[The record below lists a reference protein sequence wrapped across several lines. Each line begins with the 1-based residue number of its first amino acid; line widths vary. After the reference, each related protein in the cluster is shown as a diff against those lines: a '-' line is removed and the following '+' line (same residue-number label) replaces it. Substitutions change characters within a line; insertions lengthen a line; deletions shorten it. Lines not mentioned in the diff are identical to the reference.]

1 MILTKCKICV
11 RLKTVVCCCCCFF
24 IVYHDFFGTFSF
36 LTTKSGNEGTCAEK
50 HRSDV
55 ESCWS
60 CENLEKKKNKSFY
73 YFVENIKV
81 KILGIWEKSGK
92 IPDFLW

>member
-1 MILTKCKICV
+1 MKVPVQKSIGVTWNLVGAV
-11 RLKTVVCCCCCFF
+11 R
-24 IVYHDFFGTFSF
+24 IW
-36 LTTKSGNEGTCAEK
+36 
-50 HRSDV
+50 R
-55 ESCWS
+55 
-60 CENLEKKKNKSFY
+60 KKNKSFY